1 MSRPWRYRE
10 PLESWPT
17 DSSIRDTIAGIFP
30 EEMRKNG
37 GLALKECVRQLWEA
51 ASDRAHDEGW
61 SEGFRDGMEYWKGVV
76 AAERSE
82 ASPSSATPSRSFSST
97 GSQTSTVVAAS
108 PIPPSPRCLSTA
120 TQTDTAA
127 LDPQLDWVKDTQTI
141 PTQFPSFPFASLTG
155 VSAVL
160 RMIPPPS
167 THDSSSSC
175 IDHPSPSAPSVP
187 YDASATY
194 VEPPS
199 TPTSNIP
206 RRDFSALRSET
217 SHPFKS
223 LQRRHR
229 RSSRTP
235 RSRRSMHRAHRQTI
249 VLHIYDSH
257 SKNPDPTAH
266 ERPPTVPPSFPC
278 PPPTASGG
286 ALDWDRDPRLRDLGR
301 ALTAL
306 GWVPPV

>member
-1 MSRPWRYRE
+1 MLDFR
-10 PLESWPT
+10 
-17 DSSIRDTIAGIFP
+17 
-30 EEMRKNG
+30 
-37 GLALKECVRQLWEA
+37 CV
-51 ASDRAHDEGW
+51 
-61 SEGFRDGMEYWKGVV
+61 FVEYWKGVV
-76 AAERSE
+76 AAEHSE

-108 PIPPSPRCLSTA
+108 PIPPSPHYLSTA

-160 RMIPPPS
+160 RTIPPPS

-175 IDHPSPSAPSVP
+175 INHPSPSTPSVP
-187 YDASATY
+187 CDASATCA
-194 VEPPS
+194 EPPS
-199 TPTSNIP
+199 TATSNIP
-206 RRDFSALRSET
+206 RHDFSALRSET
-217 SHPFKS
+217 SHLFKS
-223 LQRRHR
+223 LQCRHR
-229 RSSRTP
+229 HSSRTP
-235 RSRRSMHRAHRQTI
+235 HSRRSMHRAHRKTI

-266 ERPPTVPPSFPC
+266 ERPPAVPPSFPC
-278 PPPTASGG
+278 PPPTASDG
-286 ALDWDRDPRLRDLGR
+286 ALDWDCDPRLRDLGR

-306 GWVPPV
+306 GWVPPA